1 MAKARAAQQ
10 DWGFGD
16 ITVKFGRD
24 IKTSRRPRKQGGRRW
39 TALPAG
45 GMVHVGAWLTAV
57 ALSLI
62 VLVTLHVGLLKK
74 NMEFNNLIKEKN
86 SLTSENARLSSEIA
100 ALSSPERIESI
111 AAGPLGMV
119 SPGKVQYVYIGP
131 SSARQN
137 YASLETVQGSG
148 SIEAA
153 VP

>member
-57 ALSLI
+57 AMSLI

-86 SLTSENARLSSEIA
+86 SLTIESARLSSEIA
-100 ALSSPERIESI
+100 ALSSPERIEGI
-111 AAGPLGMV
+111 AVGPLGMV
-119 SPGKVQYVYIGP
+119 PPGKVQYVYIGP

-137 YASLETVQGSG
+137 FASLETVQGSE
-148 SIEAA
+148 STEAA